1 VIAPVARERVGE
13 LIVEVRHD
21 RQELGA
27 RGAQLAADCLTR
39 AVNEGGSARMIA
51 ATGNSQFD
59 LVAALADQPIPWS
72 EVTVFHMDE
81 YIGLDEFHPAGFRR
95 WIRERIEIPL
105 HPRHVEYIH
114 GDAPD
119 VDAEC
124 ARYEAA
130 LRSAPIDL
138 VLMGIGEN
146 GHLAFNEPFVSD
158 FEDPAWVHEIRLD
171 DVSRQQQVGEGHFP
185 DVESVPATAIS
196 LTIPALLAP
205 AVLIV
210 SVPEQRKA
218 AAVRAALLGPIT
230 TDCPASILQTSPRA
244 TLLLDPDSASGL
256 PLPGP
261 S

>member
-1 VIAPVARERVGE
+1 MTEPVAHERVGE
-13 LIVEVRHD
+13 LAVEVHRD
-21 RQELGA
+21 RQSLGA
-27 RGAQLAADCLTR
+27 RGAQLAREALVR
-39 AVNEGGSARMIA
+39 AIGERGSARMTA

-59 LVAALADQPIPWS
+59 LVASLAGESIPWG

-81 YIGLDEFHPAGFRR
+81 YIGLDENHPAGFRR
-95 WIRERIEIPL
+95 WIRERIEVPL
-105 HPRHVEYIH
+105 QPRHVEYIH
-114 GDAPD
+114 GDAAD
-119 VDAEC
+119 VAVEC

-158 FEDPAWVHEIRLD
+158 FEDPSWVREIRLD

-185 DVESVPATAIS
+185 DVASVPATAIS
-196 LTIPALLAP
+196 LTIPALLA
-205 AVLIV
+205 AGVLIV
-210 SVPEQRKA
+210 SVPEKRKA
-218 AAVRAALLGPIT
+218 AAVRAALTGPIV
-230 TDCPASILQTSPRA
+230 TDCPASILRTSSRA

-256 PLPGP
+256 DLPR

>member
-1 VIAPVARERVGE
+1 VTEPVARERVGE
-13 LIVEVRHD
+13 LAVEVYQD
-21 RQELGA
+21 RQLLGV
-27 RGAQLAADCLTR
+27 RGANLAAECLVR
-39 AVNEGGSARMIA
+39 AVDERGSARMIA

-59 LVAALADQPIPWS
+59 LVAALADESIPWDRI
-72 EVTVFHMDE
+72 TVFHMDE
-81 YIGLDEFHPAGFRR
+81 YIGLDENHPAGFRR
-95 WIRERIEIPL
+95 WIRERIEVPL
-105 HPRHVEYIH
+105 RPRHVEYIH

-130 LRSAPIDL
+130 LRTAPIDL

-158 FEDPAWVHEIRLD
+158 FGDPAWVRQIQLD

-185 DVESVPATAIS
+185 DVASVPATAIS

-205 AVLIV
+205 GVLIV
-210 SVPEQRKA
+210 SVPEKRKA
-218 AAVRAALLGPIT
+218 AAVRAALTGPIA
-230 TDCPASILQTSPRA
+230 TDCPASILRTSPRA
-244 TLLLDPDSASGL
+244 TLLLDQDSASGL
-256 PLPGP
+256 DLPT